1 MNNDLISIRKNLRN
15 SLAQLRRDYSVRRL
29 GIFGS
34 VARGNQT
41 VSSDVDILVDFTHP
55 LGLFRFVE
63 LENHLSQL
71 LGKPVDL
78 VTKNALKPIVKDQI
92 LQETIYA

>member
-1 MNNDLISIRKNLRN
+1 
-15 SLAQLRRDYSVRRL
+15 VRRL

-78 VTKNALKPIVKDQI
+78 VTKNALKPIIKDQI

>member
-1 MNNDLISIRKNLRN
+1 
-15 SLAQLRRDYSVRRL
+15 
-29 GIFGS
+29 
-34 VARGNQT
+34 
-41 VSSDVDILVDFTHP
+41 FTHP

-78 VTKNALKPIVKDQI
+78 VTKNALKPIIKDQI